1 MIMIKQPT
9 PSVWDAVSSTL
20 IELKLNWGNKL
31 KEAGMKRYM
40 SLVLLAS
47 TFLFFGLQTTFS
59 QATAAADR
67 GKAAP
72 REALPEDL
80 EDLDVKDR
88 YIDSDAQ
95 HAGIIQ
101 TVIGHVVVLHEDSGQ
116 AFFAAAG
123 DAVFKHDAIFTLQ
136 DSRSRIKF
144 TSEDVI
150 TMGENTRLGLEEYI
164 DNRLKKKKTSIFNIL
179 RGKAMFYAVRLF
191 KYKTTSIVVKTPTAV
206 LGVRGTKFGVEVRKE
221 GDKIAASGTLYL
233 ADASDASF
241 EYLLARTIPGGL
253 VTVAHCFNGAL
264 AVTALADNT
273 TQTINA
279 NESRAATSERG
290 ENKQPTPPDVAR
302 QFESDTEAP
311 EPPAA
316 EDAGAGETE
325 KNAGAG
331 EAEKDE
337 GTDEG
342 EEDEAT
348 GVNVVDTGGDSGTT
362 NTAAVDKAVIVVQ
375 STTNVQIATES
386 TSIIR
391 QGYFSGMLKNQS
403 GLSLVDVYLSSSR
416 QDFNAAAIRADGL
429 ANTSGFIDGYPDG
442 GFNNTNPKL
451 KQASVDGTPANSS
464 DDNLGYSVTKGE
476 LGSNTYMEWGWW
488 YVSQTFLIDTVI
500 HDLHNKGYYIAG
512 YPTPD
517 AAVAGISGTYSGPA
531 YGTYYDT
538 AGSEPQGIDMAG
550 TFSCDVSSSAI
561 SNFTMSVSGG
571 VKSASI
577 TGASGTFSGSTFDIT
592 GGTVTLNG
600 SSPDYASA
608 QGSLYG
614 PNGEFI
620 GGAWGMVDGL
630 NGAQGVFQGAK
641 Q

>member
-1 MIMIKQPT
+1 
-9 PSVWDAVSSTL
+9 
-20 IELKLNWGNKL
+20 
-31 KEAGMKRYM
+31 MKRYIF
-40 SLVLLAS
+40 LVLLVS
-47 TFLFFGLQTTFS
+47 TFLFGGLP
-59 QATAAADR
+59 ATLTRADAAADR
-67 GKAAP
+67 GKTAP

-80 EDLDVKDR
+80 EDLDVKDH
-88 YIDSDAQ
+88 YIDSEAQ

-144 TSEDVI
+144 TTEDVI
-150 TMGENTRLGLEEYI
+150 TMGENARLGLEEYI
-164 DNRLKKKKTSIFNIL
+164 DNRLKKKKTSIFNML
-179 RGKAMFYAVRLF
+179 RGKAMFYVVRLF

-206 LGVRGTKFGVEVRKE
+206 VGVRGTKFGVEVRKE
-221 GDKIAASGTLYL
+221 GDKIAANKPVYL
-233 ADASDASF
+233 ADTSDAGF

-253 VTVAHCFNGAL
+253 VTVTYCFNGAL
-264 AVTALADNT
+264 DVTALADST
-273 TQTINA
+273 TQKVNA
-279 NESRAATSERG
+279 NESRVATSERG

-311 EPPAA
+311 EPSAA
-316 EDAGAGETE
+316 QDAGTGEGKKDAGT
-325 KNAGAG
+325 G
-331 EAEKDE
+331 ESMVNI
-337 GTDEG
+337 GG
-342 EEDEAT
+342 E
-348 GVNVVDTGGDSGTT
+348 SGTT
-362 NTAAVDKAVIVVQ
+362 NTAVVDKAVIVVQ

-403 GLSLVDVYLSSSR
+403 GLPLVDVYLSSSR
-416 QDFNAAAIRADGL
+416 QDFNAAVIRADGL
-429 ANTSGFIDGYPDG
+429 ANTSGFIDGYSDG
-442 GFNNTNPKL
+442 GFNNTSPKL

-531 YGTYYDT
+531 YGTYFDT
-538 AGSEPQGIDMAG
+538 AGSEPQGIDMTG
-550 TFSCDVSSSAI
+550 TFSCNLSSSAI
-561 SNFTMSVSGG
+561 SNFALSVSGG
-571 VKSASI
+571 NKSASI
-577 TGASGTFSGSTFDIT
+577 TGASGTLSGSTFNIT
-592 GGTVTLNG
+592 GGTVTLND